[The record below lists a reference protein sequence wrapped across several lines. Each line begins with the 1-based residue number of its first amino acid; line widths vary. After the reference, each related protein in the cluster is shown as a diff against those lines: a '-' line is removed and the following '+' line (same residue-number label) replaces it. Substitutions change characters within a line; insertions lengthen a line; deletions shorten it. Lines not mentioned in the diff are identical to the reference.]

1 MPRGQLNTFLGLPCH
16 CSDTCSTYC
25 GRTAVT
31 WCLIAMRGVGQLM
44 SNWYSLLRTQHQP
57 LFLTVHSL
65 LNVILPLLVMAKLSL
80 ERTTA
85 VWSEFIRE
93 GLRLCLCLVTTRSSF
108 PTTRKVSYF
117 LNPLILVR
125 TCPQLRV
132 ETIIK
137 EEFEPVISSDL
148 LCLRVE
154 WVFFFLRLQSVSA
167 TSAASSGF

>member
-1 MPRGQLNTFLGLPCH
+1 
-16 CSDTCSTYC
+16 
-25 GRTAVT
+25 
-31 WCLIAMRGVGQLM
+31 MRGVGQLM

-154 WVFFFLRLQSVSA
+154 WVFFFYVYSLSVPHLQQALGFNSEWRGGMVMNFRCRHALRKILPITEIFIA
-167 TSAASSGF
+167 